1 MVLLAALVMMAAFF
15 YFRRKNQP
23 EKSRYV
29 AIIGSII
36 ALAAIYIKYISIAY
50 GQNSLLVK
58 AGTKVVRFKV
68 QIGAIGSILGFIL
81 ILIGETYIITLRQRR
96 QTKLKSK
103 TQIPQKVK

>member
-1 MVLLAALVMMAAFF
+1 MTVAFF
-15 YFRRKNQP
+15 YFRSKNQP

-36 ALAAIYIKYISIAY
+36 ALAAIYIKFIGVAY

-58 AGTKVVRFKV
+58 AGSKVVKFKV
-68 QIGAIGSILGFIL
+68 QIGAIGSIFGFIL
-81 ILIGETYIITLRQRR
+81 ILIGEVYIKTLRQRR

-103 TQIPQKVK
+103 TQIPQKVN